1 MLSLLDIGE
10 TYAWFHGEDDEG
22 NDVYVYVEDMGQ
34 PGSDPGD
41 SIKIWY
47 DTSPMSSPSY
57 EGDLG
62 ECNIQVH

>member
-1 MLSLLDIGE
+1 LDIGK
-10 TYAWFHGEDDEG
+10 TYVWFHGETNDG
-22 NDVYVYVEDMGQ
+22 KDVYVYVEDKEQ
-34 PGSDPGD
+34 PGADPGD

-62 ECNIQVH
+62 GGNIQVH